1 MSPRR
6 VLVVLHEDELG
17 GASRAVLRC
26 VPGLEERG
34 WEFVYWVPRPS
45 PLFDHLSS
53 IGAEVFGRPRPIAYS
68 LAALRLPP
76 GTARRLAAIPGYA
89 GGFARFLG
97 ELRPDLLHANSHT
110 TLVDLCIARLR
121 GVPSVFHVHEM
132 FGEGAKWEA
141 GRRLA
146 FRASDEVV
154 AVSAACAARLD
165 RGRRR
170 ARVVRNGVPVPAEPS
185 RREAREGGLTVGS
198 VGVISR
204 RKGSDVFIEAA
215 RIARE
220 LEPSLRFELVGAP
233 SDPLDAEWAR
243 GVLTGAAAAG
253 VAHVERADVAA
264 KFGEWDLF
272 VLPSRR
278 DPFPLSSLEAM
289 AHGLPVIATAVDGLP
304 EQISERSG
312 VLVRPEDPA
321 GLARAIVELAA
332 RPAAERAALGS
343 AGRQR
348 VLAEFT
354 IERQVAELDSVYRSA
369 VERHG

>member
-34 WEFVYWVPRPS
+34 WQFVYWVPRPS
-45 PLFDHLSS
+45 PLFDHLESG
-53 IGAEVFGRPRPIAYS
+53 GAEVYGRPRPIAYS

-76 GTARRLAAIPGYA
+76 GAIRRLAATPGYIA
-89 GGFARFLG
+89 AFTRLIGRLQ
-97 ELRPDLLHANSHT
+97 PDLVHANSHT
-110 TLVDLCIARLR
+110 TLADLCLANTR
-121 GVPSVFHVHEM
+121 GVPSIFHVHEM
-132 FGEGAKWEA
+132 FGDGAKWNA

-146 FRASDEVV
+146 FWAADEVV

-165 RGRRR
+165 HGDRR
-170 ARVVRNGVPVPAEPS
+170 ARVVRNGVPVPPAP
-185 RREAREGGLTVGS
+185 RPREARDGGLTVGT

-204 RKGSDVFIEAA
+204 RKGTDVFVEAA

-220 LEPSLRFELVGAP
+220 TDPSLRFELVGAP
-233 SDPLDAEWAR
+233 TDPLDAEWAR
-243 GVLTGAAAAG
+243 GVLADAARAG
-253 VAHVERADVAA
+253 IVHLERADVAA
-264 KFGEWDLF
+264 KLNEWDLF

-289 AHGLPVIATAVDGLP
+289 AHGLPVIGTAVDGIP
-304 EQISERSG
+304 EQVSERSG
-312 VLVRPEDPA
+312 VLVDPEDPA
-321 GLARAIVELAA
+321 ALARAITTLAA
-332 RPAAERAALGS
+332 RSLDDRAALGS
-343 AGRQR
+343 AGRER

-354 IERQVAELDSVYRSA
+354 IERQVAELESVYRAALESHA
-369 VERHG
+369 